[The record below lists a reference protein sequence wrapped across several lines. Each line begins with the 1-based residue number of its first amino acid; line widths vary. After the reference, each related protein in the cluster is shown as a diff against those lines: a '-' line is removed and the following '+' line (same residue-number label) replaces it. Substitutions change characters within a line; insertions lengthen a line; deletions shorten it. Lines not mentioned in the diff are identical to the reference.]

1 MSGER
6 IRTEIEHGEG
16 EEHPPYTDE
25 TIKRAITQ
33 GVEPDGEPLEH
44 ERGRPERS
52 AGIPEKSAVTWG
64 TRCNSGT

>member
-6 IRTEIEHGEG
+6 IRTEIEHEEG

-44 ERGRPERS
+44 ER
-52 AGIPEKSAVTWG
+52 
-64 TRCNSGT
+64 